1 MRPCLSQWQMGDV
14 LAGRD
19 KSASHSRGQGMKAI
33 APSKRLDTMA
43 EVATYLVV
51 PNGSCG
57 ILSPVNSLWNFD
69 VE

>member
-1 MRPCLSQWQMGDV
+1 
-14 LAGRD
+14 
-19 KSASHSRGQGMKAI
+19 MKAI